1 MYTGGTPSN
10 PMGYRIPGS
19 NMELIVREVSALN
32 LGKSALKTTLLFR
45 KSKNMLLME
54 TWITIDPSE
63 HLTLPQVSW
72 RVKCKRQSAGILQ
85 TLWAEVFKLTVL
97 RLVEYDISNST
108 PTYKKTPLLN
118 PNAFGQGQMCPRP
131 PEIHWLSFPQFSC
144 IQVGVGEKNP
154 GDLIWVP

>member
-54 TWITIDPSE
+54 T
-63 HLTLPQVSW
+63 
-72 RVKCKRQSAGILQ
+72 
-85 TLWAEVFKLTVL
+85 
-97 RLVEYDISNST
+97 
-108 PTYKKTPLLN
+108 
-118 PNAFGQGQMCPRP
+118 
-131 PEIHWLSFPQFSC
+131 
-144 IQVGVGEKNP
+144 
-154 GDLIWVP
+154 